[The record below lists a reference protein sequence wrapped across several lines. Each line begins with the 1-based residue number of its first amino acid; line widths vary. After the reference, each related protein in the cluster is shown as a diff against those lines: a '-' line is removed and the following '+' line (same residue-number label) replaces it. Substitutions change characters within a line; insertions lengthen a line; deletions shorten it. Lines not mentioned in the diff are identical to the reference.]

1 MKLKITSPF
10 FFNIK
15 FYYILNNTFII
26 FEFFKSRFFFKLSQ
40 NIKLIK
46 KQKKIFFVAK
56 KIALVTLFSL
66 KALYLK
72 ISFFFKSSRLF
83 YKKLFLK
90 GLGFKIISFSQNL
103 FIELKIGYSHFVK
116 IFIPSKNQLTLHIN
130 KSMIIIEGPFKDK
143 VGNFAN
149 RIKSF
154 RIPDSYKGKGI

>member
-26 FEFFKSRFFFKLSQ
+26 FEFFKSRFFLKLSQ